1 MSLVGTLAKLAVGY
15 AVARGVKSVIGG
27 GGAAKS
33 GGGSVFG
40 GSASGQST
48 GLEGIMESITGGQ
61 TGGTTSASTGGGIG
75 DLLGQLGGGKSA
87 GGIGDI
93 LGQLGGGA
101 SSAGAG
107 AGGLG
112 GLLGQ
117 LGAGSAAGGLGGM
130 LNDALSGS
138 AGGLG
143 NVQEKPSQKEE
154 AAAGLMIRAMLQAA
168 KADGSVDE
176 TEKQQLLQHLGDLD
190 QDEINFVNAE
200 MNRGID
206 IRGLAAD
213 VPNGMEQQ
221 VYMMSLMGINLDNQN
236 EAQYLNDL
244 ANAMNIGK
252 QQVNQIH
259 QMLGVQPLYA

>member
-48 GLEGIMESITGGQ
+48 GLEGMMDSITGGS
-61 TGGTTSASTGGGIG
+61 TGTTGASTGGGIG

-87 GGIGDI
+87 GGIGDL

-101 SSAGAG
+101 SGSGG

-143 NVQEKPSQKEE
+143 QVQQKPSQKEE
-154 AAAGLMIRAMLQAA
+154 EAAGLMIRAMLQAA

-176 TEKQQLLQHLGDLD
+176 AEKQQLLQHLGDLD

-206 IRGLAAD
+206 ISGLAAD